1 MKQEQLPQ
9 ISEAEYEIMKII
21 WDQYPISTNDVC
33 QEISSSHDWSPK
45 TVHTLLTRL
54 HSKKAV
60 SYEKKNRMYYYS
72 PLIRQEDYLHQENNS
87 FLNRF
92 YNGKVGSMFSTFLN
106 EKNLSDQELKELY
119 EILREKLNPGD

>member
-21 WDQYPISTNDVC
+21 WAHHPISTNDVC
-33 QEISSSHDWSPK
+33 EQVSKTHHWSPK
-45 TVHTLLTRL
+45 TVHTLLSRL
-54 HSKKAV
+54 YSKQAV

-72 PLIRQEDYLHQENNS
+72 PLIRREDYLLQENRS

-92 YNGKVGSMFSTFLN
+92 YDGRVDTMFSAFLN
-106 EKNLSDQELKELY
+106 EKDVSRQELQ
-119 EILREKLNPGD
+119 

>member
-21 WDQYPISTNDVC
+21 WNKNPISTNDVC
-33 QEISSSHDWSPK
+33 QEISNSHDWSPK
-45 TVHTLLTRL
+45 TVHTLLSRL
-54 HSKKAV
+54 YNKKAV
-60 SYEKKNRMYYYS
+60 TYEKKNRMYYYS
-72 PLIRQEDYLHQENNS
+72 PLIRQEDYLNQENNT

-106 EKNLSDQELKELY
+106 EKNLSEQELEELY
-119 EILREKLNPGD
+119 EMLREKLHPGD

>member
-21 WDQYPISTNDVC
+21 WEQHPISTNDVC
-33 QEISSSHDWSPK
+33 GQISRTHDWSPK
-45 TVHTLLTRL
+45 TVHTLLSRL
-54 HSKKAV
+54 SAKHAV

-72 PLIRQEDYLHQENNS
+72 PLIRQEDYLLRENRS

-92 YNGKVGSMFSTFLN
+92 YDGRVDSMFSAFLN
-106 EKNLSDQELKELY
+106 EKDISRQELQELY
-119 EILREKLNPGD
+119 HMLQEKLQPGD